1 MMARLFAYWEEANQ
15 ECDGFTVRFAS
26 YGESIFVC
34 GASNQAAGLISSL
47 KSYKLLGKKLGQ
59 RVGLF
64 QLNQVW
70 QRVWTADVMKGIER
84 QAYYRTGRGCPQV
97 PDLVLSIPTR
107 DAFKI
112 LHSSLK
118 KTKSFLSETDLL
130 QHIAQ
135 DIWIPSFTTL
145 NAEHF
150 FAVMRS
156 PNHSTPDMH
165 DYDGY
170 VRDYVLLNL
179 YRRYFTLPFQC
190 ILDPKVTT
198 RTKELRLFAKEF
210 EQGVQQQRVRDR
222 KKKRL
227 EFSLWP

>member
-15 ECDGFTVRFAS
+15 ECDGFTVRFAT
-26 YGESIFVC
+26 YGESVFVC
-34 GASNQAAGLISSL
+34 DTSNQAVGLISSL
-47 KSYKLLGKKLGQ
+47 KSYKLLGEKLGQ

-97 PDLVLSIPTR
+97 PDLVLSILQGTP
-107 DAFKI
+107 AFKI

-130 QHIAQ
+130 QHIAHY
-135 DIWIPSFTTL
+135 IWIPSFTTL

-150 FAVMRS
+150 FAGMRT
-156 PNHSTPDMH
+156 PNHLTPDMH

-170 VRDYVLLNL
+170 VHDYVLLNL
-179 YRRYFTLPFQC
+179 YRRNS
-190 ILDPKVTT
+190 T
-198 RTKELRLFAKEF
+198 RGGGGYLTH
-210 EQGVQQQRVRDR
+210 VWV
-222 KKKRL
+222 
-227 EFSLWP
+227 